1 MTTPVLDWWSES
13 GEARGPARFQPGFGP
28 VSAPGEQTEGWLV
41 PGFVD
46 LHIHGAFGVDFMTAT
61 PNEMVYLCR
70 RLAEEGYEAWLPT
83 TITAS
88 LADVLQALAHLP
100 RHPMV
105 PGFHL
110 EGPFISPEY
119 PGAQP
124 PEAILNPDQAG
135 EGWEEVWEHPLLRLV
150 TLAPERP
157 GGLDLIRRLTARG
170 VRASMGHTAATFA
183 EAAEGVEAGVCHAT
197 HTYNAMKGL
206 HHREAGALGCAL
218 SDDRILAEL
227 IYDRVHVSPPAASV
241 LLKAKGLKGVVA
253 VSDSTMA
260 SGMPPGTEFEVWG
273 HKMITAEGEV
283 RLKSNGA
290 LAGSAITLRQAFR
303 NLGEDL
309 GIEAAVMACS
319 VNPRRA
325 LGMASPPKVWLWIDP
340 EFRVAG
346 VLPC

>member
-1 MTTPVLDWWSES
+1 
-13 GEARGPARFQPGFGP
+13 
-28 VSAPGEQTEGWLV
+28 V

-46 LHIHGAFGVDFMTAT
+46 LHIHGGFGVDFMTAT
-61 PNEMVYLCR
+61 PDEMVYLCA

-88 LADVLQALAHLP
+88 LPDVLQALAHLP
-100 RHPMV
+100 RHSMI

-110 EGPFISPEY
+110 EGPFISPDY

-124 PEAILNPDQAG
+124 PDAILSPDLAVAG
-135 EGWEEVWEHPLLRLV
+135 WDEVWTHPLLRLV

-157 GGLDLIRRLTARG
+157 GALDLIRRLSARG
-170 VRASMGHTAATFA
+170 VRASMGHTAASFA
-183 EAAEGVEAGVCHAT
+183 QATAGVEAGVCHAT

-218 SDDRILAEL
+218 SDDRVLAEL
-227 IYDRVHVSPPAASV
+227 IYDRVHVSPAAASV
-241 LLKAKGLKGVVA
+241 LLKAKGLKRVAA

-260 SGMPPGTEFEVWG
+260 SGMAPGTEFEVWG
-273 HKMITAEGEV
+273 HTMITAEGEV

-303 NLGEDL
+303 NLGQDF

-325 LGMASPPKVWLWIDP
+325 LGMGSPARVWLWIDP
-340 EFRVAG
+340 DFCVAAI
-346 VLPC
+346 LPC